1 MKFAAQSLSVLAAA
15 GLLMGAMG
23 AAPADAA
30 GSKKAAAK
38 PKDPNIFEL
47 IDADLKA
54 IDKAIFG
61 TPKKK

>member
-1 MKFAAQSLSVLAAA
+1 
-15 GLLMGAMG
+15 MGAMS

-30 GSKKAAAK
+30 GKKAAPK

-54 IDKAIFG
+54 IDKALFG

>member
-1 MKFAAQSLSVLAAA
+1 MKFATQGLSVLAAA
-15 GLLMGAMG
+15 GLLMGAMS
-23 AAPADAA
+23 AAPAVAA
-30 GSKKAAAK
+30 GKKAAK

-54 IDKAIFG
+54 IDKALFG

>member
-1 MKFAAQSLSVLAAA
+1 MKFATQGLSLLAAA
-15 GLLMGAMG
+15 GLLIGAMG
-23 AAPADAA
+23 GAPAMAA
-30 GSKKAAAK
+30 GKKAAK
-38 PKDPNIFEL
+38 PKDPNLIQL

>member
-1 MKFAAQSLSVLAAA
+1 MKFAVQSLSVLAAA
-15 GLLMGAMG
+15 GLLMSAMG
-23 AAPADAA
+23 AAPAIAA
-30 GSKKAAAK
+30 GKKAEK
-38 PKDPNIFEL
+38 PKDIFQL

>member
-15 GLLMGAMG
+15 GLLIGAMG
-23 AAPADAA
+23 AAPAIAA
-30 GSKKAAAK
+30 GNKKAAAK
-38 PKDPNIFEL
+38 PKDPTLIEL

>member
-1 MKFAAQSLSVLAAA
+1 MKFAIQSLSVLAAA

-23 AAPADAA
+23 AAPAIAA
-30 GSKKAAAK
+30 GKKAEK
-38 PKDPNIFEL
+38 PKDPTIFQL

>member
-1 MKFAAQSLSVLAAA
+1 MKIAAQSLSVLAAA

-23 AAPADAA
+23 AAPAMAA
-30 GSKKAAAK
+30 GSKKTEAK
-38 PKDPNIFEL
+38 PKDPNLIEL

-54 IDKAIFG
+54 IDKALFG